1 MNWFREHVKSGA
13 RLALMALAIQF
24 ALAFGHFHGEVA
36 HTAPAVKAALIDVA
50 AQPSSDHDSDGHNAD
65 CATCAVLSLANNL
78 LFATSPYLELPQV
91 AGPLRLASGIEL
103 PPPGS
108 SNPAFRSRAPPLS

>member
-1 MNWFREHVKSGA
+1 MNWFRKHVKSGS

-24 ALAFGHFHGEVA
+24 ALAFGHFHGVA
-36 HTAPAVKAALIDVA
+36 HAAPTVMAAVTDAAV
-50 AQPSSDHDSDGHNAD
+50 QPSSDNDSDGHNTD
-65 CATCAVLSLANNL
+65 CATCAVLSLANNF
-78 LFATSPYLELPQV
+78 LFVTSPHLELPQV
-91 AGPLRLASGIEL
+91 VAPLCLASGIEL